1 MSPSV
6 PEPDR
11 RETLEAIRA
20 VVIAAEQYREAL
32 AHHFGMGRSEA
43 QAIAELAAT
52 GGLGQT
58 ELAARVGITTG
69 AGTALID
76 RLEAAGLV
84 QRTPH
89 PTDRRRTVVTLTDRG
104 HQLVA
109 EGRES
114 LARLFDGLQEQN
126 LSLVAS
132 ALGTIRQ
139 NLEREIQR
147 L

>member
-6 PEPDR
+6 PQPGR

-20 VVIAAEQYREAL
+20 VVLAAEQYREAL

-43 QAIAELAAT
+43 QAIAVLAET

-58 ELAARVGITTG
+58 DLAARVGITTG
-69 AGTALID
+69 ACTALID
-76 RLEAAGLV
+76 RLETAGWV

-89 PTDRRRTVVTLTDRG
+89 STDRRRTIVTLTDRG

-114 LARLFDGLQEQN
+114 LGRLFDGLQEQN
-126 LSLVAS
+126 LNLVAS